1 LIYKCDYYNS
11 HTFGVSFKIPVIND
25 YKYENH
31 HLIFYL
37 SVICQ
42 MEESNAE
49 ISPQNQDYFTIIG
62 KTKGF

>member
-1 LIYKCDYYNS
+1 
-11 HTFGVSFKIPVIND
+11 VIND